1 MHFVTLRAVTT
12 LYRCPTP
19 TDLLCPCGRV
29 ARALRRAGVAYEEVR
44 VPHRRGRRAQV
55 ERLTGQRRVPVLA
68 LDDGEAVCDSHRIV
82 ELIAA
87 GGAGPAAASRPPAG
101 GR

>member
-1 MHFVTLRAVTT
+1 MQFVTLRAGHT

-44 VPHRRGRRAQV
+44 VPYRRANREMIEQ
-55 ERLTGQRRVPVLA
+55 LTGQRRVPVLA
-68 LDDGEAVCDSHRIV
+68 LDGGEAVCDSRRIV
-82 ELIAA
+82 ELIDA
-87 GGAGPAAASRPPAG
+87 GGADVARPTG
-101 GR
+101 

>member
-1 MHFVTLRAVTT
+1 MHFVTLATVTI

-19 TDLLCPCGRV
+19 TDRLCPCGRV
-29 ARALRRAGVAYEEVR
+29 ARSLRAAGVDHDEVR
-44 VPHRRGRRAQV
+44 VPYRKGGRDEV
-55 ERLTGQRRVPVLA
+55 ERLSGQRRVPLLV

-87 GGAGPAAASRPPAG
+87 GGATRAAIG
-101 GR
+101 

>member
-1 MHFVTLRAVTT
+1 MHFVTLPTVTT

-19 TDLLCPCGRV
+19 TDRLCPCGRV
-29 ARALRRAGVAYEEVR
+29 ARALRAAGVACDEVR
-44 VPHRRGRRAQV
+44 VPYRKGGRDEI
-55 ERLTGQRRVPVLA
+55 ERLTGQRRVPVLV

-87 GGAGPAAASRPPAG
+87 GGAVVSATN
-101 GR
+101 